1 MNGRNFMGL
10 GVRSTS
16 ALAAL
21 PHCHCCK
28 RVAAVAT
35 TW

>member
-1 MNGRNFMGL
+1 MNRRNFMRQ

-21 PHCHCCK
+21 PHCHSCK
-28 RVAAVAT
+28 HVAAVAT